1 MRQHGTVNTDLLS
14 LWSLDARD
22 EQVYRLALTRRGFLA
37 EQLAEEAG
45 QPVGVVRESLE
56 ALRQHGLVNQAGTGH
71 YGAVDP
77 RYALRAL
84 ADDHAAR
91 LDRFRGGIS
100 AFADVFEE
108 ARRGANEDRGTR
120 IVRGAAEISDWYY
133 RLNIQATQELLS
145 FDLPPYVLA
154 TTTAIEEGS
163 IARGVRWRAVYA
175 AASLEVDGG
184 LERLRANV
192 ADGEEARIT
201 ETLPAKLAIADG
213 VLGLIGLNLSA
224 TEPEAIVTESPVLLA
239 ALTTLFESQWS
250 RGVPFA
256 ATDGA
261 AWRSNARTDPQR
273 PPTVAERELLTLIA
287 GGVKDE
293 AIARQLGMS
302 TRTIRRRIH
311 LLFAE
316 LGATNRFHAGVQA
329 AQRGWI

>member
-1 MRQHGTVNTDLLS
+1 MRQHGTVHTDLLS
-14 LWSLDARD
+14 LWSLDSHD
-22 EQVYRLALTRRGFLA
+22 EQVYRSALTSRGFS
-37 EQLAEEAG
+37 AEELARDIG
-45 QPVGVVRESLE
+45 LSVHDVRASLE
-56 ALRQHGLVNQAGTGH
+56 ALRQHGLVNQAATGA

-91 LDRFRGGIS
+91 LDRVRGGIS

-108 ARRGANEDRGTR
+108 ARRGAVEEGVTR
-120 IVRGAAEISDWYY
+120 IVRGAAAISDWYY
-133 RLNIQATQELLS
+133 RLNIQATRELLS

-154 TTTAIEEGS
+154 PTTAIEEGS

-175 AASLEVDGG
+175 AASLEVEGG
-184 LERLRANV
+184 LDRLRANV

-201 ETLPAKLAIADG
+201 ETLPSKLAIADG
-213 VLGLIGLNLSA
+213 ELGLIGLNLSA
-224 TEPEAIVTESPVLLA
+224 TEPEALVTESPVLIR
-239 ALTTLFESQWS
+239 ALTTLFEAEWS

-261 AWRSNARTDPQR
+261 TWRSNSRADPQR
-273 PPTVAERELLTLIA
+273 PPTAAERELLTLIA
-287 GGVKDE
+287 GGVKDD

-302 TRTIRRRIH
+302 TRTIRRRIRM
-311 LLFAE
+311 LFSE

-329 AQRGWI
+329 AQRGWF